1 MFKTARSIEME
12 SEKIDQEAATD
23 RLDQYGKKGIVRGAV
38 RLVIQAI
45 VLFVSAGTLHWSA
58 AWVYIFLSA
67 CFQIFGSVILSRVNP
82 EIINVRGRK
91 PSEVPPFD
99 KIILPVWML
108 SQLIGLVLAG
118 LDAGRMH
125 WSEVPLLLRAFGFL
139 GVAGGSVLIIW
150 SMAVNTHFETTVRIQ
165 NDRDHRVCSAGPY
178 CFVRHPGYTGV
189 ILAGLG
195 SPLLLGSWVALIPG
209 AITLVL
215 FTWRT
220 IIEDRLLM
228 DQLPGYSDFALK
240 TRYRLAPGLW

>member
-1 MFKTARSIEME
+1 ME
-12 SEKIDQEAATD
+12 SEKIDQQAATG
-23 RLDQYGKKGIVRGAV
+23 RLDPYGKKGIVRGAI

-45 VLFVSAGTLHWSA
+45 VLFVSAGTLYWSA
-58 AWVYIFLSA
+58 AWIYIFLSA
-67 CFQIFGSVILSRVNP
+67 CFQIFGSVILAIMNP

-91 PSEVPPFD
+91 PKEVPLFD
-99 KIILPVWML
+99 RIILPIWML

-125 WSEVPLLLRAFGFL
+125 WSEVPLLLRAIGFL
-139 GVAGGSVLIIW
+139 GVAGGSALIIW
-150 SMAVNTHFETTVRIQ
+150 AMTVNTHFEITVRIQ
-165 NDRDHRVCSAGPY
+165 NDRAHRVCSAGPY
-178 CFVRHPGYTGV
+178 RFVRHPGYTGV

-209 AITLVL
+209 VITVVL

-220 IIEDRLLM
+220 MIEDRLLIA
-228 DQLPGYSDFALK
+228 QLPGYSDFASK